1 MITSHDPLI
10 LEQQV
15 IRSISVITKHGNNT
29 ILKEDGRGN
38 SVFGFALFQMNLCK
52 KENEIKSD
60 QF

>member
-29 ILKEDGRGN
+29 EY
-38 SVFGFALFQMNLCK
+38 
-52 KENEIKSD
+52 
-60 QF
+60 